1 MDEMRITYSMPRE
14 DQKILHELSL
24 YACYGNELFE
34 TMTDTKSLDPPLSFE
49 YDVGFTEL
57 TLRIEQ
63 MEYSRISESPTQDII
78 TLLSNFDGESFLC
91 PLMPPLNSVI
101 CFKYVDH
108 DGESTLP
115 KKLEII
121 LDFKL
126 RFSTRL
132 AVAKKVMEREEV
144 RLEKTWMKM
153 EEIQYQINFFETFFG
168 VEIFEFGGGV
178 YKSKNKNMRID
189 CGLDKCTIF

>member
-1 MDEMRITYSMPRE
+1 
-14 DQKILHELSL
+14 
-24 YACYGNELFE
+24 
-34 TMTDTKSLDPPLSFE
+34 
-49 YDVGFTEL
+49 
-57 TLRIEQ
+57 

-132 AVAKKVMEREEV
+132 AVAKRVMEREEV
-144 RLEKTWMKM
+144 RLEKTWRKM

-168 VEIFEFGGGV
+168 IEIFEFGGGV

-189 CGLDKCTIF
+189 CGLEKCTIF